1 MTARQQWTVVGVI
14 VAVLA
19 TVMTLA
25 ARSMK
30 DDLFP
35 VQAGSQAPEFKARV
49 LGSQATKTMAD
60 YKGHVVLLNVWAT
73 YCEPC
78 KVEMPSLAKLQQT
91 YGDSGLKIVAVEID
105 NAVSDDSVKK
115 FMKAYG
121 INFEVLRE
129 TSGAIEKT
137 YQTTGIP
144 ETFIIGKEGTI
155 RRKWVGADDWSSQGN
170 RALIAQLLGLATPR
184 PVSDSGDA
192 QRAATLRAQ

>member
-1 MTARQQWTVVGVI
+1 MTARQQWTVVGII

-19 TVMTLA
+19 AVMTLA
-25 ARSMK
+25 AHSMK

-35 VQAGSQAPEFKARV
+35 VQVGSQAPEFKARV
-49 LGSQATKTMAD
+49 LGTQDTKTMAD

-78 KVEMPSLAKLQQT
+78 KVEMPSLEKLHQT

-184 PVSDSGDA
+184 PVADSGDA
-192 QRAATLRAQ
+192 QRAAPLRAQ